1 MPQLQELW
9 SEIQTKRDDVVFL
22 CVNNGDSAQVINDW
36 WNKDG
41 YTLQAVQQQGSE
53 VSKAFKVR
61 YYPTNY
67 LIDADGKVLY
77 RKVMFDRPAISQKLK
92 K

>member
-9 SEIQTKRDDVVFL
+9 SEIQAKRDDVVFL
-22 CVNNGDSAQVINDW
+22 CVNNGDSAEVINEW
-36 WNKDG
+36 WSKDG
-41 YTLQAVQQQGSE
+41 FTMQAVQQQDAK
-53 VSKAFKVR
+53 VSKAFQVR

-77 RKVMFDRPAISQKLK
+77 RKVMFDRAALSLKLK